1 MPNFP
6 SRRALFAFARVISAS
21 KDIYRCPRCIRI
33 QQNDGRRHT
42 TRRFGI
48 SAFRHSET
56 SNLSNSKDEGQLEDS
71 PLLDPQTGGTKEAT
85 GSNVNEMPT
94 RFRRKAP
101 LSDYA
106 FNAELEQILIGLE
119 IAEVNIA
126 ELEDTLMDI
135 EPTSTPFAKG
145 KGLKRDFPEW
155 YLQRDVQEEQD
166 SMERFDER
174 NEAVIDYEQPD
185 NIRDESQ
192 DDNTDIVPWYLRE
205 QESDTSLLPQI
216 DIQQTQLEKYPD
228 LPFNSPPLLQP
239 LVSRLFYDHHL
250 QNIVLL
256 DLRNRDPP
264 PVWGSNTIM
273 ILATVRSERQL
284 GGVAEATS
292 KWLKQTAGVT
302 PRTDGLPKRE
312 SLVIKRRRLR
322 RKSLRKPGYL
332 IAAPKPTTWV
342 SMSTGYQGLVLQ
354 LFTEEGR
361 IEYDLEG
368 LWGDTRVVDAGV
380 ADMKPRKVRPGG
392 IEEDEPVETS
402 SSSVSQKKT
411 LLQRNMEK
419 EQKKWDKMKDAKAAK
434 RRWTRQEKE
443 QAKQRRAE
451 EAASGFWQ
459 TPSRGRPSKMHSY
472 SGDRQQRRQFHT
484 TGTSLLLSS

>member
-21 KDIYRCPRCIRI
+21 KDIYRCPKCIRI
-33 QQNDGRRHT
+33 QQNDGRRPAI
-42 TRRFGI
+42 RRFGI

-56 SNLSNSKDEGQLEDS
+56 SNLSNSKDEGQLEDT
-71 PLLDPQTGGTKEAT
+71 PLLDPQTGGAKEAT

-94 RFRRKAP
+94 RFRQKVP

-119 IAEVNIA
+119 MAEVNIS
-126 ELEDTLMDI
+126 ELEDALMDI
-135 EPTSTPFAKG
+135 EPTSTPFSKG
-145 KGLKRDFPEW
+145 NGLKRDFPEW

-174 NEAVIDYEQPD
+174 TEAAIDYEQSD

-342 SMSTGYQGLVLQ
+342 SMYTGYQGLVLQ

-392 IEEDEPVETS
+392 IEEGEPVETS

-411 LLQRNMEK
+411 LWQRNMEK
-419 EQKKWDKMKDAKAAK
+419 EQKKWDKMKEAKAAK
-434 RRWTRQEKE
+434 RRWTKQEKE